1 MLNDFQEN
9 YYKQDKGLKS
19 FDVMDIQSNQP
30 QSIIKASIKE
40 FDRDITDRKAFPQ
53 SSSGGQVFNN
63 YDKSNNKAIKQESN
77 PYDYI
82 FGFKS
87 LEPVEKPN
95 PSYYRYNMS
104 SLGSDFDIAMDRAEI
119 QHKQN
124 DGSVDNTRLGK
135 GLSGNEFYELHKQQQ
150 QAKAQG
156 MKAYTRHYNSE
167 KPGQRVPIAEA
178 GSKMYDTLQSSN
190 VPEETKSQLR
200 ELPKRAAVQQSIKV
214 NSASLRKVAQ
224 EETKDHAYNFIT
236 PKKADARH
244 PNALSIQMDKLL
256 QERNKKEMEEQMEA
270 PLRRIRARER
280 FQELGRKAI
289 QRQRINDAS
298 EELGKQKD
306 INENITKFRDLG
318 KKALQMKRQDDAF
331 KELRKHVSIDA
342 NRRQFKDL
350 AKKATTKMNNYMEE
364 EENYQD
370 AKEALERK
378 AESVKLPPE
387 PPTKEFTKEDYIK
400 ELIAKQA
407 QIKLE
412 IEKETKEI
420 KAYDDA
426 INVIGEL
433 KNSHKQMTTKMRN
446 DINAKLKS
454 LSGDTVNIG
463 AIQYTDSAYKRIQAV
478 SEKAREAKAKLE
490 AKNKEIEAER
500 KAPRPRSAPAK
511 MARVATLRDDIPEE
525 EDRGSRQLKEGIGN
539 MGKSV
544 LKKSFRGFGGG
555 EHK

>member
-104 SLGSDFDIAMDRAEI
+104 SLGSDFDIAMDRAEM

-156 MKAYTRHYNSE
+156 MKAYTRYHNSAA
-167 KPGQRVPIAEA
+167 KPGERVPIAEA
-178 GSKMYDTLQSSN
+178 GRHQVYDSIQKSSN
-190 VPEETKSQLR
+190 LPEETKSQFR
-200 ELPKRAAVQQSIKV
+200 ELPKRAELQRSIKV
-214 NSASLRKVAQ
+214 NSASLRNVAQ
-224 EETKDHAYNFIT
+224 EETKDHAYKFIN

-244 PNALSIQMDKLL
+244 PDALSVKLDKIA
-256 QERNKKEMEEQMEA
+256 ERNYNDDIEEQMEK
-270 PLRRIRARER
+270 EQKKNEVKKR
-280 FQELGRKAI
+280 FQ
-289 QRQRINDAS
+289 
-298 EELGKQKD
+298 
-306 INENITKFRDLG
+306 DLG
-318 KKALQMKRQDDAF
+318 KKALQMKHQDDAF
-331 KELRKHVSIDA
+331 KELRKHVSIEA
-342 NRRQFKDL
+342 NRKQFKDL
-350 AKKATTKMNNYMEE
+350 AKKATTKRNNYVDE
-364 EENYQD
+364 EENYQET
-370 AKEALERK
+370 KEALERK

-433 KNSHKQMTTKMRN
+433 RDSHKQMTTKMRN

-511 MARVATLRDDIPEE
+511 MARVATLEDIPEE
-525 EDRGSRQLKEGIGN
+525 ADKGSRQMRSGIGN
-539 MGKSV
+539 MGKS
-544 LKKSFRGFGGG
+544 LLQKTARGGFFGGG
-555 EHK
+555 GEY